1 MKYKGEKTMSRKQ
14 RIKRKLLFVED
25 GSVDIDE
32 LQAYIDEHNLPIH
45 IVVYRQGAPIPII
58 KEL

>member
-1 MKYKGEKTMSRKQ
+1 MSRKQ

>member
-1 MKYKGEKTMSRKQ
+1 MNND
-14 RIKRKLLFVED
+14 KRKIQFLFIED

-32 LQAYIDEHNLPIH
+32 LQAYIDEQNLSIH
-45 IVVYRQGAPIPII
+45 IVIYRQGAPIPVF

>member
-1 MKYKGEKTMSRKQ
+1 MSRKQ
-14 RIKRKLLFVED
+14 RIKRRFLFIED

-32 LQAYIDEHNLPIH
+32 LQAYIDEQNLPIH
-45 IVVYRQGAPIPII
+45 IVIYRQGAPIPVF